1 MGIHAPRNSVWGIS
15 SCGVG
20 RSSVPAIGLEFNWK
34 REVSSLELMMCVPT
48 SFPPPNIQ
56 KRVLLKKNASFPLD
70 ISKIALLLQRFS
82 GEKPRKKSMN
92 VLSVL

>member
-1 MGIHAPRNSVWGIS
+1 MRHETV
-15 SCGVG
+15 CGAYLLVEWDALL
-20 RSSVPAIGLEFNWK
+20 SPAIGLEFNWK